1 MSESATRSPIS
12 LSQDAAP
19 VLKSWTWTSQN
30 ALSSSN
36 DDYAVCEGLDR
47 DNSTQTLFISG
58 FGSFGIPAGST
69 ILGVQDEIECRGSI
83 DGPVAIT
90 ASLLIE
96 GVEVGENKASPSI
109 DLAEVD
115 TTITVGDSADL
126 WNAALTQAD
135 VEGDGFGLSFQV
147 KNEGVVNADI
157 YVDYVR
163 RTVWWTPPEE
173 PMANYATQA
182 DAAAYMGIEVAAL
195 PTDIDRLLTQATHLV
210 DYVTLNQID
219 ITDADHEQAA
229 QDATCAQVE
238 YWINHG
244 EDEEFSAAIKSYQKS
259 KVSVTYAG
267 NPQSIPPKLCERA
280 KRHLLL
286 AGLLYRGVM
295 GS

>member
-1 MSESATRSPIS
+1 
-12 LSQDAAP
+12 
-19 VLKSWTWTSQN
+19 
-30 ALSSSN
+30 
-36 DDYAVCEGLDR
+36 
-47 DNSTQTLFISG
+47 
-58 FGSFGIPAGST
+58 
-69 ILGVQDEIECRGSI
+69 
-83 DGPVAIT
+83 
-90 ASLLIE
+90 
-96 GVEVGENKASPSI
+96 
-109 DLAEVD
+109 
-115 TTITVGDSADL
+115 
-126 WNAALTQAD
+126 
-135 VEGDGFGLSFQV
+135 
-147 KNEGVVNADI
+147 
-157 YVDYVR
+157 
-163 RTVWWTPPEE
+163 
-173 PMANYATQA
+173 MANYATQA

-219 ITDADHEQAA
+219 ITDAHHEQAA

-244 EDEEFSAAIKSYQKS
+244 EDEEFSPAIKSYQKS